1 MIRWRF
7 LETVAL
13 DLKTETEE
21 KGDVVQTNGCGL
33 GAVGWVEW
41 RDPEDDEI

>member
-7 LETVAL
+7 LGTVAL